1 MGWEVWRKTYH
12 YGEFAKFGFFCNTA
26 DVGFGPVFHLDCA
39 TTGEFYKIWDEVTHK
54 LFERHVDP
62 RSLHHDEIYEI
73 ILKIK
78 EARGEEE

>member
-39 TTGEFYKIWDEVTHK
+39 TTGEFYKIWDEVIG
-54 LFERHVDP
+54 EGVDP
-62 RSLHHDEIYEI
+62 RSLHHDEIWEN

-78 EARGEEE
+78 EARGEEI